1 MKIKAGFI
9 VAAVAI
15 LAAVFSIGV
24 FVVNQGY
31 FGAKAAA
38 EKPTEVEEPYRF
50 IVEET
55 KVTTETVEQAL
66 EQASDLVTL
75 AYRYKSASTVSD
87 VKKFFE
93 IELPFTE
100 SRSVFTYTGTV
111 RVGYDLSAIGIDVD
125 NDAKKITLTMPAQK
139 IISNE
144 IDFDSFEF
152 IVDESS
158 VFNPQKMSES
168 TPAIDDLKKDAEK
181 LVKGD
186 EEFAA
191 EAQKN
196 AEVVLESFL
205 RAAEI
210 GDEYEIVFVY

>member
-1 MKIKAGFI
+1 MKKMVGPII
-9 VAAVAI
+9 AAIAVI
-15 LAAVFSIGV
+15 AACVSIGIYLGGQGV
-24 FVVNQGY
+24 FG
-31 FGAKAAA
+31 GKPAA
-38 EKPTEVEEPYRF
+38 ETEPAEEQYEF

-55 KVTTETVEQAL
+55 TVTTEVVEQAL

-100 SRSVFTYTGTV
+100 SKSVFTYTGTV
-111 RVGYDLSAIGIDVD
+111 RVGYDLSAVGIEVD
-125 NDAKKITLTMPAQK
+125 NDAKTITLTLPEQK

-158 VFNPQKMSES
+158 VFNPQKLYES

-181 LVKGD
+181 EVKND
-186 EEFAA
+186 KEFAA
-191 EAQKN
+191 QARDN
-196 AEVVLESFL
+196 AEVVLTSFL
-205 RAAEI
+205 RAAGI
-210 GDEYEIVFVY
+210 DEEYDIVFV

>member
-1 MKIKAGFI
+1 MKIKAGAI

-24 FVVNQGY
+24 FIVNQGY
-31 FGAKAAA
+31 FGVKAAA
-38 EKPTEVEEPYRF
+38 DKPAEVEEPYQF

-55 KVTTETVEQAL
+55 KVTTEAVEQAL

-125 NDAKKITLTMPAQK
+125 NDAKKITLTLPEQK

-158 VFNPQKMSES
+158 VFNPQKLSES

-181 LVKGD
+181 QVKND
-186 EEFAA
+186 KEFAD
-191 EAQKN
+191 EARKN
-196 AEVVLESFL
+196 AELVLTSFL
-205 RAAEI
+205 RSAGIAEDYAI
-210 GDEYEIVFVY
+210 EFA

>member
-1 MKIKAGFI
+1 MKKTVGSVIAALAI
-9 VAAVAI
+9 IAAVA
-15 LAAVFSIGV
+15 SIGIYVSGLDV
-24 FVVNQGY
+24 FGNKS
-31 FGAKAAA
+31 ADTPAAA
-38 EKPTEVEEPYRF
+38 EEQYEF

-55 KVTTETVEQAL
+55 KVTTEVVEQAL

-111 RVGYDLSAIGIDVD
+111 RVGYDLSQIGIEVD
-125 NDAKKITLTMPAQK
+125 NDAKTITLTMPAQK

-158 VFNPQKMSES
+158 VFNPQKLSES

-181 LVKGD
+181 LVKD
-186 EEFAA
+186 DKEFAA

-196 AEVVLESFL
+196 AEVVLTSFL

-210 GDEYEIVFVY
+210 GEDYTIEFVY